1 MPGNTYVLM
10 NGRPVPQ
17 EEAVIPVSAPA
28 VAYASA
34 VFEGIRAY
42 WSERDRQMYVF
53 RLDDHLRRLQFSMR
67 AMRYDAEYDLAT
79 LRTQTLEAIRV
90 NELRQDI
97 HLRMTALVTGATAIT
112 TSGPVTLAITA
123 GPYPPNQWVD
133 RGMAVGVSSWQRV
146 HDTSS
151 PPRIKATANYS
162 NGRLAMLEA
171 RQNGYDAAL
180 MLTRE
185 GKVAEAPVAT
195 CFVVRNGDVLTPACT
210 DGILESITRS
220 TLIELF
226 RDEFRT
232 VVTERSVDRTELYD
246 AEEMFL
252 CGSGWEVTPV
262 ASVDRIPMRAAA
274 PGPVTRR
281 IRDTYMHAVRGELP
295 ARKAWL
301 TPVW

>member
-1 MPGNTYVLM
+1 MAGPPYILM
-10 NGRPVPQ
+10 NG
-17 EEAVIPVSAPA
+17 EAVPEAQATIPVTAPA
-28 VAYASA
+28 VAYAGA

-42 WSERDRQMYVF
+42 WSERDQQMFVF

-67 AMRYDAEYDLAT
+67 AMYYEQQLDLET
-79 LRTQTLEAIRV
+79 LRAHALKAIRV

-97 HLRMTALVTGATAIT
+97 HLRMTALLTGVTAIT
-112 TSGPVTLAITA
+112 TSAPVTLAVTA
-123 GPYPPNQWVD
+123 GPYPANQWVD

-146 HDTSS
+146 HDSAS

-171 RQNGYDAAL
+171 KRNGYDAAL

-195 CFVVRNGDVLTPACT
+195 CFVVRHGQVLTPSGT
-210 DGILESITRS
+210 DGILESITRD
-220 TLIELF
+220 TLMQLCRTELG
-226 RDEFRT
+226 RS
-232 VVTERSVDRTELYD
+232 VTERSIDRTELYD
-246 AEEMFL
+246 AQELFL

-262 ASVDRIPMRAAA
+262 ASVDRVPLLDAA
-274 PGPVTRR
+274 PGPVTRELR
-281 IRDTYMHAVRGELP
+281 SLYMQAVRGELP
-295 ARKAWL
+295 RRREWL

>member
-1 MPGNTYVLM
+1 MSGKPYILM
-10 NGRPVPQ
+10 NGEPVTQ
-17 EEAVIPVSAPA
+17 EQALIPVTAPA

-42 WSERDRQMYVF
+42 WSEPDRQMYVF

-67 AMRYDAEYDLAT
+67 AMRYDERYDLQT
-79 LRTQTLEAIRV
+79 LREQVLKAIRV
-90 NELRQDI
+90 NEFRQDI
-97 HLRMTALVTGATAIT
+97 HLRMTALITGVTAIT

-133 RGMAVGVSSWQRV
+133 RGMSVGVSSWQRV
-146 HDTSS
+146 HDSAS

-171 RQNGYDAAL
+171 RQHGYDAAL

-185 GKVAEAPVAT
+185 GKLAEAPVAT
-195 CFVVRNGDVLTPACT
+195 CFVVRDGQVLTPLST
-210 DGILESITRS
+210 DGILESITRD
-220 TLIELF
+220 TLIKLFNREL
-226 RDEFRT
+226 ET
-232 VVTERSVDRTELYD
+232 PVHERSIDRTELYD
-246 AEEMFL
+246 AQEMFL

-262 ASVDRIPMRAAA
+262 ASVDRIPMKAAA
-274 PGPVTRR
+274 PGPLTCRVRE
-281 IRDTYMHAVRGELP
+281 TYLQAVRGALP
-295 ARKAWL
+295 ARRDWL

>member
-1 MPGNTYVLM
+1 MSGTIYILM
-10 NGRPVPQ
+10 NGEAVPQ
-17 EEAVIPVSAPA
+17 EQAVIPVTAPA

-42 WSERDRQMYVF
+42 WSDRDRQLYVF

-67 AMRYDAEYDLAT
+67 AMRYGAQYELDDLRRQV
-79 LRTQTLEAIRV
+79 LKAIRV

-97 HLRMTALVTGATAIT
+97 HLRMTALITGTTAIT
-112 TSGPVTLAITA
+112 TSAPVLLAVTA

-146 HDTSS
+146 HDSSS

-171 RQNGYDAAL
+171 RENGYDAAL

-195 CFVVRNGDVLTPACT
+195 CFLVRNGQVLTPACT
-210 DGILESITRS
+210 DGILESITRD
-220 TLIELF
+220 TLIKLFNEELK
-226 RDEFRT
+226 T
-232 VVTERSVDRTELYD
+232 PVLERSVDRTELYD
-246 AEEMFL
+246 AEELFL

-262 ASVDRIPMRAAA
+262 ASVDRIPMKVAA
-274 PGPVTRR
+274 PGPVTRQV
-281 IRDTYMHAVRGELP
+281 RDVYLQAVRGELP
-295 ARKAWL
+295 GRQAWL

>member
-1 MPGNTYVLM
+1 MSGTIYILM
-10 NGRPVPQ
+10 DGEAVPQ
-17 EEAVIPVSAPA
+17 DQAVIPVTAPA

-42 WSERDRQMYVF
+42 WSDRDRQMYVF

-67 AMRYDAEYDLAT
+67 AMRYGVQYELDA
-79 LRTQTLEAIRV
+79 LRQQVLKAIRV

-97 HLRMTALVTGATAIT
+97 HLRMTALITGTTAIT
-112 TSGPVTLAITA
+112 TSAPVLLAVTA

-146 HDTSS
+146 HDSSS

-171 RQNGYDAAL
+171 KENGYDAAL
-180 MLTRE
+180 MLTRD

-195 CFVVRNGDVLTPACT
+195 CFLVRNGQVLTPACT
-210 DGILESITRS
+210 DGILESITRD
-220 TLIELF
+220 TLIKLFKEELK
-226 RDEFRT
+226 T
-232 VVTERSVDRTELYD
+232 PVQERSVDRTELYD
-246 AEEMFL
+246 AEELFL

-262 ASVDRIPMRAAA
+262 ASVDRIPMKVAA

-281 IRDTYMHAVRGELP
+281 VRDTYLKAVRGELP
-295 ARKAWL
+295 GRQEWL

>member
-1 MPGNTYVLM
+1 MSGTIYILM
-10 NGRPVPQ
+10 DGEAVPQ
-17 EEAVIPVSAPA
+17 DQAVIPVTAPA

-42 WSERDRQMYVF
+42 WSDRDRQMYVF

-67 AMRYDAEYDLAT
+67 AMRYGVQYELDA
-79 LRTQTLEAIRV
+79 LRQQVLKAIRV

-97 HLRMTALVTGATAIT
+97 HLRMTALITGTTAIT
-112 TSGPVTLAITA
+112 TSAPVLLAVTA

-146 HDTSS
+146 HDSSS

-171 RQNGYDAAL
+171 KENGYDAAL

-195 CFVVRNGDVLTPACT
+195 CFLVRNGQVLTPACT
-210 DGILESITRS
+210 DGILESITRD
-220 TLIELF
+220 TLIKLFNEELK
-226 RDEFRT
+226 T
-232 VVTERSVDRTELYD
+232 PVQERSVDRTELYD
-246 AEEMFL
+246 AEELFL

-262 ASVDRIPMRAAA
+262 ASVDRIPMKVAA
-274 PGPVTRR
+274 PGSITRR
-281 IRDTYMHAVRGELP
+281 VRDTYLKAVRGELP
-295 ARKAWL
+295 GRQEWL

>member
-1 MPGNTYVLM
+1 MSGTIYILM
-10 NGRPVPQ
+10 NGEAVPQ
-17 EEAVIPVSAPA
+17 EQAVIPVTAPA

-42 WSERDRQMYVF
+42 WSDRDRQMYVF

-67 AMRYDAEYDLAT
+67 AMRYGAQYELDDLRRQV
-79 LRTQTLEAIRV
+79 LKAIQV

-97 HLRMTALVTGATAIT
+97 HLRMTALITGTTAIT
-112 TSGPVTLAITA
+112 TSAPVLLAVTA

-146 HDTSS
+146 HDSSS

-171 RQNGYDAAL
+171 KENGYDAAL

-195 CFVVRNGDVLTPACT
+195 CFLVRNGQVLTPACT
-210 DGILESITRS
+210 DGILESITRD
-220 TLIELF
+220 TLIKLFNEEL
-226 RDEFRT
+226 ET
-232 VVTERSVDRTELYD
+232 PVLERSVDRTELYD
-246 AEEMFL
+246 AEELFL

-262 ASVDRIPMRAAA
+262 ASVDRIPMKVAA
-274 PGPVTRR
+274 PGPVTRHV
-281 IRDTYMHAVRGELP
+281 RDIYLKAVRGELP
-295 ARKAWL
+295 GRQAWL

>member
-1 MPGNTYVLM
+1 MSGTIYILM
-10 NGRPVPQ
+10 NGEAVPQ
-17 EEAVIPVSAPA
+17 EQAVIPVTAPA

-42 WSERDRQMYVF
+42 WSDRDRQLYVF

-67 AMRYDAEYDLAT
+67 AMRYGAQYELDDLRRQV
-79 LRTQTLEAIRV
+79 LKAIRV

-97 HLRMTALVTGATAIT
+97 HLRMTALITGTTAIT
-112 TSGPVTLAITA
+112 TSAPVLLAVTA

-146 HDTSS
+146 HDSSS

-171 RQNGYDAAL
+171 KENGYDAAL

-195 CFVVRNGDVLTPACT
+195 CFLVRNGQVLTPACT
-210 DGILESITRS
+210 DGILESITRD
-220 TLIELF
+220 TLIKLFNEELK
-226 RDEFRT
+226 T
-232 VVTERSVDRTELYD
+232 PVLERSVDRTELYD
-246 AEEMFL
+246 AEELFL

-262 ASVDRIPMRAAA
+262 ASVDRIPMKVAA
-274 PGPVTRR
+274 PGPVTRQV
-281 IRDTYMHAVRGELP
+281 RDIYLKAVRGELP
-295 ARKAWL
+295 GRQAWL